1 VSSRSHT
8 ARTFGVNVLL
18 LFAIN
23 AIVKPFYLFGIDRTV
38 QNEVGSGS
46 YGIFATLFSFIFLF
60 QIFADVGLQNFS
72 QQWISRQRGSVSST
86 LSKTLGLK
94 ILLSGVFLLLV
105 LAGGAIS
112 GYLLKYPLLFG
123 ILTINLLLNSWLLY
137 LRTKVSGL
145 GYYKTDSVISAM
157 DKLWMIGIMAF
168 LLWGW
173 EGHNVTIYEFAFAQ
187 LLAYLLTIAYV
198 FIWIFAKIK
207 PIRINWR
214 AVIQIAVL
222 KKAVPFALVVFLMTL
237 FTRIDVVMIENL
249 LPDGFYQV
257 GAYWGGMRLL
267 DAVNIA
273 GYLVAGLL
281 LPMFSNASR
290 TEDAPV
296 DLARAGWHFMMSA
309 AIPLAFICYVY
320 GEEIARLLYV
330 DADEEWGKIISI
342 LLLTFVVRSSD
353 YVFGSLLTA
362 YKKLAFMNRIF
373 VGAVLLNVVLNLIL
387 LPRLD
392 ALGAAYATL
401 ITQGTVAVVFIIYAH
416 HKILQVSIWKTL
428 IRPLVLTGG
437 LLIIS
442 VLMEYTDWI
451 WLWEILFIIG
461 ASLILSVALGMLSSI
476 TTLIKPR
483 ST

>member
-1 VSSRSHT
+1 
-8 ARTFGVNVLL
+8 
-18 LFAIN
+18 
-23 AIVKPFYLFGIDRTV
+23 
-38 QNEVGSGS
+38 
-46 YGIFATLFSFIFLF
+46 
-60 QIFADVGLQNFS
+60 
-72 QQWISRQRGSVSST
+72 
-86 LSKTLGLK
+86 
-94 ILLSGVFLLLV
+94 
-105 LAGGAIS
+105 
-112 GYLLKYPLLFG
+112 
-123 ILTINLLLNSWLLY
+123 
-137 LRTKVSGL
+137 
-145 GYYKTDSVISAM
+145 
-157 DKLWMIGIMAF
+157 
-168 LLWGW
+168 
-173 EGHNVTIYEFAFAQ
+173 
-187 LLAYLLTIAYV
+187 
-198 FIWIFAKIK
+198 
-207 PIRINWR
+207 
-214 AVIQIAVL
+214 
-222 KKAVPFALVVFLMTL
+222 MTL